1 MRIIKFYKPEH
12 SVRSATL
19 FNLTA
24 MTCKYNMTL
33 ALIMFFLIP
42 SLCYGENDNL
52 RNLDKAL
59 SKDFTSKKVEQLDS
73 LKNNISKS
81 KDKWEGFHGLAIHYA
96 NFNTDSA
103 LSYAIKA
110 REAATNRDQL
120 RKSDIQIAS
129 LYNSS
134 LMMYKEAYQIF
145 KEIQLDSA
153 DIPFKKD
160 YFTLGVQLYRNLEGL
175 APYDSLRRYYARRKR
190 EFRDSVLKIMPDEK
204 FIRANELLDGGDPHG
219 AINLFKDVAENP
231 NISLYN
237 GAPYHLL
244 AKAYRRLG
252 DKDREIEFLALAA
265 KSDIENGVKEY
276 LALPELALALYE
288 EGDVARAYRYMKRS
302 NDDAKSCNARVRIFD
317 MTEAVSVI
325 SDAYASHQKSWQAI
339 MTWLLIALCV
349 LLLVTCIS
357 LVYVRKHNRMLSE
370 ARNKLEDSN
379 RKLEAAGNVREK
391 YVRRFMNLSRE
402 YIEQLNSY
410 RASLFKTASK
420 RNFDTLYN
428 AIKST
433 QIIDRTTSTFYSSFD
448 KAFLEL
454 YPDFVGEF
462 NSLLR
467 PEERIEL
474 KEENTLNTEL
484 RIFALMKLGIRESA
498 EIAKFLNCSQS
509 TVYNYRTRYRA
520 KAIDKDNFVNHFFA

>member
-1 MRIIKFYKPEH
+1 MTGSFHTSFFLIIF
-12 SVRSATL
+12 L
-19 FNLTA
+19 
-24 MTCKYNMTL
+24 
-33 ALIMFFLIP
+33 LIP
-42 SLCYGENDNL
+42 SLCYGDNEYL

-59 SKDFTSKKVEQLDS
+59 SMDFTSRKTVQLDS
-73 LKNNISKS
+73 LKRTLTQN
-81 KDKWEGFHGLAIHYA
+81 KDKWAGFHGLAARYS

-110 REAATNRDQL
+110 RESATDRDQL

-134 LMMYKEAYQIF
+134 LMMYKEAFQIF
-145 KEIQLDSA
+145 KEIPLDSA
-153 DIPFKKD
+153 DISFKKD
-160 YFTLGVQLYRNLEGL
+160 YYTLGVQLYRNLEQL
-175 APYDSLRRYYARRKR
+175 APYDSLQRYYANRKR
-190 EFRDSVLKIMPDEK
+190 EFRDSVLKIMPNEK
-204 FIRANELLDGGDPHG
+204 FIRANELLDGGDPQG
-219 AINLFKDVAENP
+219 AIDLFKDVANNP
-231 NISLYN
+231 NIELYN

-265 KSDIENGVKEY
+265 KSDVENGVKEY

-325 SDAYASHQKSWQAI
+325 SDAYAAHQKSWQTI
-339 MTWLLIALCV
+339 MTWLLIAVC
-349 LLLVTCIS
+349 LLLAVTCIS
-357 LVYVRKHNRMLSE
+357 LIYARKHNRMLSD
-370 ARNKLEDSN
+370 ARSKLEESN

-402 YIEQLNSY
+402 YIEYLNSY

-420 RNFDTLYN
+420 RNFDTLYD

-433 QIIDRTTSTFYSSFD
+433 RIIDQTTSTFYASFD

-454 YPDFVGEF
+454 YPDFVNEF

-467 PEERIEL
+467 HEERIEL
-474 KEENTLNTEL
+474 REENTLNTEL

-520 KAIDKDNFVNHFFA
+520 KAIDKDDFVNNFFN

>member
-1 MRIIKFYKPEH
+1 MTSKYH
-12 SVRSATL
+12 TTLTL
-19 FNLTA
+19 FIFL
-24 MTCKYNMTL
+24 
-33 ALIMFFLIP
+33 LIP
-42 SLCYGENDNL
+42 ALCFGENENL
-52 RNLDKAL
+52 QNLDKAL
-59 SKDFTSKKVEQLDS
+59 SKDYTSRKVMQLDS
-73 LKNNISKS
+73 LKRVINISQ
-81 KDKWEGFHGLAIHYA
+81 DKWEGYHELAARYS

-110 REAATNRDQL
+110 RETATDRNRL

-145 KEIQLDSA
+145 KDIPLDSA
-153 DIPFKKD
+153 ETSFKKD
-160 YFTLGVQLYRNLEGL
+160 YFTLGVQLYRNLEEL
-175 APYDSLRRYYARRKR
+175 APYDSLRKYYAQRKR
-190 EFRDSVLKIMPDEK
+190 ALRDSVLKNMPDEK
-204 FIRANELLDGGDPHG
+204 FIRANELLDGGDPQG
-219 AINLFKDVAENP
+219 AINLFKDIADNP
-231 NISLYN
+231 DIHFYN

-244 AKAYRRLG
+244 AKAYQHLG

-265 KSDIENGVKEY
+265 KLDIENGVKEY
-276 LALPELALALYE
+276 LALPQLALALYE
-288 EGDVARAYRYMKRS
+288 KGDVARAYRYMKRS

-339 MTWLLIALCV
+339 MTWLLIALCL

-357 LVYVRKHNRMLSE
+357 LIYARKHNRMLSE
-370 ARNKLEDSN
+370 ARSKLEESN
-379 RKLEAAGNVREK
+379 RKLEVSGNVREK

-402 YIEQLNSY
+402 YIEYLNSY

-433 QIIDRTTSTFYSSFD
+433 RIIDQTTSTFYTSFD

-454 YPDFVGEF
+454 YPDFVNEF

-467 PEERIEL
+467 SEERIEL
-474 KEENTLNTEL
+474 KEEDTLNTEL

-520 KAIDKDNFVNHFFA
+520 KAIDKDDFVNHFFS

>member
-1 MRIIKFYKPEH
+1 
-12 SVRSATL
+12 
-19 FNLTA
+19 
-24 MTCKYNMTL
+24 MTSSYYNAL
-33 ALIMFFLIP
+33 ALLIFFLIP
-42 SLCYGENDNL
+42 GLCYGDNEKL
-52 RNLDKAL
+52 RDLDKAL

-73 LKNNISKS
+73 LKKAVGQH
-81 KDKWEGFHGLAIHYA
+81 KDKWEGYHELASRYS

-110 REAATNRDQL
+110 RNEATKDHEV
-120 RKSDIQIAS
+120 RKSNIQIAS

-134 LMMYKEAYQIF
+134 LMTYKEAYQIF
-145 KEIQLDSA
+145 KEIPLDSA
-153 DIPFKKD
+153 DLSFKKD
-160 YFTLGVQLYRNLEGL
+160 YYTLGVQLYRNLEEL
-175 APYDSLRRYYARRKR
+175 APYDSLRRYYAHRKR
-190 EFRDSVLKIMPDEK
+190 EFRDSVLKIMPNEK
-204 FIRANELLDGGDPHG
+204 FIRANELLDAGDPKG
-219 AINLFKDVAENP
+219 VIDLFKDVATNP
-231 NISLYN
+231 NIELYN

-288 EGDVARAYRYMKRS
+288 EGDVGRAYRYMKRS

-325 SDAYASHQKSWQAI
+325 SDAYSSHQKSWQAI
-339 MTWLLIALCV
+339 MTSLLIAVCI
-349 LLLVTCIS
+349 LLFVTCVS
-357 LVYVRKHNRMLSE
+357 LIYARKHNRMLSE
-370 ARNKLEDSN
+370 ARSKLEESN
-379 RKLEAAGNVREK
+379 RKLETAGNVREK

-402 YIEQLNSY
+402 YIEYLNSY

-433 QIIDRTTSTFYSSFD
+433 RIIDQTTSTFYSSFD

-454 YPDFVGEF
+454 YPDFVNEF

-467 PEERIEL
+467 HEERIEL
-474 KEENTLNTEL
+474 KEEETLNTEL

-520 KAIDKDNFVNHFFA
+520 KALDKDEFVNHFFN

>member
-1 MRIIKFYKPEH
+1 MTGSFHTSFFLIIF
-12 SVRSATL
+12 L
-19 FNLTA
+19 
-24 MTCKYNMTL
+24 
-33 ALIMFFLIP
+33 LIP
-42 SLCYGENDNL
+42 SLCYGDNEYL

-59 SKDFTSKKVEQLDS
+59 SMDFTSRKAVQLDS
-73 LKNNISKS
+73 LKRTLAQN
-81 KDKWEGFHGLAIHYA
+81 KDKWAGFHELAARYS

-110 REAATNRDQL
+110 RESATNRDQL

-134 LMMYKEAYQIF
+134 LMMYKEAFQIF
-145 KEIQLDSA
+145 KEIPLDSA
-153 DIPFKKD
+153 DISFKKD
-160 YFTLGVQLYRNLEGL
+160 YYTLGVQLYRNLEQL
-175 APYDSLRRYYARRKR
+175 APYDSLRRYYANRKR
-190 EFRDSVLKIMPDEK
+190 EFRDSVLKIMPNEK
-204 FIRANELLDGGDPHG
+204 FIRANELLDGGDPQG
-219 AINLFKDVAENP
+219 AIDLFKDVANNP
-231 NISLYN
+231 NIELYN

-265 KSDIENGVKEY
+265 KSDVENGVKEY

-325 SDAYASHQKSWQAI
+325 SDAYAAHQKSWQTI
-339 MTWLLIALCV
+339 MTWLLIAVC
-349 LLLVTCIS
+349 LLLAVTCIS
-357 LVYVRKHNRMLSE
+357 LIYARKHNRMLSD
-370 ARNKLEDSN
+370 ARSKLEESN

-402 YIEQLNSY
+402 YIEYLNSY

-420 RNFDTLYN
+420 RNFDTLYD

-433 QIIDRTTSTFYSSFD
+433 RIIDQTTSTFYASFD

-454 YPDFVGEF
+454 YPDFVNEF

-467 PEERIEL
+467 HEERIEL
-474 KEENTLNTEL
+474 REENTLNTEL

-520 KAIDKDNFVNHFFA
+520 KAIDKDDFVNNFFN

>member
-1 MRIIKFYKPEH
+1 MTGSFHTSFFLIIF
-12 SVRSATL
+12 L
-19 FNLTA
+19 
-24 MTCKYNMTL
+24 
-33 ALIMFFLIP
+33 LIP
-42 SLCYGENDNL
+42 SLCYGDNEYL

-59 SKDFTSKKVEQLDS
+59 SMDFTSRKSVQLDS
-73 LKNNISKS
+73 LKRTLAQN
-81 KDKWEGFHGLAIHYA
+81 KDKWAGFHELAARYS

-110 REAATNRDQL
+110 RESATDRDQL

-134 LMMYKEAYQIF
+134 LMMYKEAFQIF
-145 KEIQLDSA
+145 KEIPLDSE
-153 DIPFKKD
+153 DISFKKD
-160 YFTLGVQLYRNLEGL
+160 YYTLGVQLYRNLEQL
-175 APYDSLRRYYARRKR
+175 APYDSLRRYYANRKR
-190 EFRDSVLKIMPDEK
+190 KFRDSVLKIMPNEK
-204 FIRANELLDGGDPHG
+204 FIRANELLDGGDPQG
-219 AINLFKDVAENP
+219 AIDLFKDVANNP
-231 NISLYN
+231 NIELYN

-265 KSDIENGVKEY
+265 KSDVENGVKEY

-325 SDAYASHQKSWQAI
+325 SDAYAAHQKSWQTI
-339 MTWLLIALCV
+339 MTWLLIAVCV
-349 LLLVTCIS
+349 LLAVTCIS
-357 LVYVRKHNRMLSE
+357 LIYARKHNRMLSE
-370 ARNKLEDSN
+370 ARSKLEESN

-402 YIEQLNSY
+402 YIEYLNSY

-420 RNFDTLYN
+420 RNFDTLYD

-433 QIIDRTTSTFYSSFD
+433 RIIDQTTSTFYASFD

-454 YPDFVGEF
+454 YPDFVNEF

-467 PEERIEL
+467 HEERIEL
-474 KEENTLNTEL
+474 REENTLNTEL

-520 KAIDKDNFVNHFFA
+520 KAIDKDDFVNNFFN